1 MNFLKVVGLVLLL
14 PSLPAMASVDA
25 MGIHDVSHVWLDQP
39 TRIGS
44 VVLPAGDC
52 TIRHS
57 IEGEDHGMAFQNASS
72 KIVFK
77 VKCTL
82 VRLGQKASRDQSIF
96 ELKSGSERI
105 LHELVFRGDTAKH
118 VFSRPS
124 AWFFLNLTL
133 PPNDSKPKPRSP
145 ERGRGPRPEG

>member
-14 PSLPAMASVDA
+14 LSLPGMASVNA

-44 VVLPAGDC
+44 VVLPAGDYR
-52 TIRHS
+52 IRHS
-57 IEGEDHGMAFQNASS
+57 MEGQDHVMALQNGGS
-72 KIVFK
+72 KTVFK

-82 VRLGQKASRDQSIF
+82 VPLGHKASQNQSIF
-96 ELKSGSERI
+96 ELKSGSQRI

-118 VFSRPS
+118 VF
-124 AWFFLNLTL
+124 
-133 PPNDSKPKPRSP
+133 
-145 ERGRGPRPEG
+145 

>member
-1 MNFLKVVGLVLLL
+1 MNLLKVVGLVLLL
-14 PSLPAMASVDA
+14 LSVPAMASVNA
-25 MGIHDVSHVWLDQP
+25 MGIHDVSHLRLDQP

-44 VVLPAGDC
+44 VVLPAGDY

-57 IEGEDHGMAFQNASS
+57 MEGQDHVMTFQNATRNTA
-72 KIVFK
+72 FR

-82 VRLGQKASRDQSIF
+82 VPLGHKASQDQSSF

-118 VFSRPS
+118 VF
-124 AWFFLNLTL
+124 
-133 PPNDSKPKPRSP
+133 
-145 ERGRGPRPEG
+145 

>member
-1 MNFLKVVGLVLLL
+1 MRFLKVVGLFLLL
-14 PSLPAMASVDA
+14 VSLPVMASVNQ
-25 MGIHDVSHVWLDQP
+25 MGIHDVSHVWFDHP

-44 VVLPAGDC
+44 VVLPAGDY

-57 IEGEDHGMAFQNASS
+57 MEGQDHVMAFQNATS
-72 KIVFK
+72 KTVFK

-82 VRLGQKASRDQSIF
+82 VPLGHKASQDQSIF

-118 VFSRPS
+118 VF
-124 AWFFLNLTL
+124 
-133 PPNDSKPKPRSP
+133 
-145 ERGRGPRPEG
+145 